1 MLMSLKEYEASF
13 LEYVNKMLNI
23 EEAIGV
29 LYWDLRTGA
38 PKNSFKQRS
47 NVISQLSADVFKMSI
62 SDEMAHYLITMEEA
76 VSAGKCSVE
85 VEKTVNYLRK
95 QYERN
100 TKIPVEEFEAFVK
113 CQAISESVW
122 AEAKEENNFAKF
134 EPYLTEIIG
143 YKRKFVEYLGY
154 TTCKYDTYLDEYEPG
169 MTVQKLDEI
178 FSAVRNKIV
187 PLVKAIS
194 TSGKSFEKE
203 EMKSFVSKQKQK
215 EICELFLT
223 TLGYNFDAGRL
234 DPTAHPFATSLNL
247 GDVRV
252 TTKYHENNF
261 EKALFSTIHECGH
274 ALYEQNISKDLECL
288 PIAQGASLGIHESQ
302 SLLYEKVIGQSYEF
316 WKCNFANLKEQLN
329 GVLDN
334 ITLDEFYKV
343 INNSKPSFIRI
354 EADELTYPLHVM
366 IRYEIEKDLL
376 DGKIQVNE
384 LPSIWNKKM
393 EEYLGIVPATDREG
407 VLQDVHWS
415 MGHFGYFPTYAL
427 GAMYAAQIKA
437 TMEKELPNYNELIE
451 TNDFQ
456 TVLDW
461 LRVNIHQYGATKKPQ
476 EILKDVTGEEL
487 NVNYYIDYLETK
499 YSSLYEL
506 EEVNKSI

>member
-1 MLMSLKEYEASF
+1 MSLKDYEASF
-13 LEYVNKMLNI
+13 LEYVRKMLNI

-38 PKNSFKQRS
+38 PKNAVIQRS
-47 NVISQLSADVFKMSI
+47 NVIGQLSADVFKMST
-62 SDEMAHYLITMEEA
+62 SKDMAHYLITMEEA
-76 VSAGKCSVE
+76 ISAGKCSLE
-85 VEKTVNYLRK
+85 VEKTVKYLRK
-95 QYERN
+95 QYDQN
-100 TKIPVEEFEAFVK
+100 TKIPVDEFEAFVK

-134 EPYLTEIIG
+134 EPYLTEIIE

-154 TTCKYDTYLDEYEPG
+154 KDCKYDTYLDQYEPG
-169 MTVQKLDEI
+169 MTVNKLDEV
-178 FSAVRNKIV
+178 FSEVRNKLV
-187 PLVKAIS
+187 PIVKAVS
-194 TSGKSFEKE
+194 TSGKNFEKE
-203 EMKSFVSKQKQK
+203 EMKAFVSTQKQK
-215 EICELFLT
+215 DICEQLLAS
-223 TLGYNFDAGRL
+223 LGYNFDAGRL
-234 DPTAHPFATSLNL
+234 DPTPHPFATSLNL

-261 EKALFSTIHECGH
+261 EKAIFSTIHECGH
-274 ALYEQNISKDLECL
+274 ALYEQNISKDLEGL

-302 SLLYEKVIGQSYEF
+302 SLLYEKIIGQSYEF
-316 WKCNFANLKEQLN
+316 WKSNYPKLKEQLN

-334 ITLDEFYKV
+334 VSLDEFYKL

-376 DGKIQVNE
+376 DGKIQVSE

-393 EEYLGIVPATDREG
+393 EEYLGIIPETDREG

-437 TMEKELPNYNELIE
+437 TMEKELTNFSELVE

-456 TVLDW
+456 TILDW
-461 LRVNIHQYGATKKPQ
+461 LKVNIHQYGAMKEPQ
-476 EILKDVTGEEL
+476 QILKDVTGEEL
-487 NVNYYIDYLETK
+487 NVKYFVEYLESK
-499 YSSLYEL
+499 YTILYEL
-506 EEVNKSI
+506 EEVNKS